1 MNEARTIEIKK
12 EQDMKKLTLLAVL
25 LAAMP
30 LSSMAQDDD
39 LYFNPK
45 EEAKKEAAL
54 REQRIKEY
62 ALQRARRDSIYARYW
77 SGSPRSV
84 DEYNRNGRIL
94 SHYQGIST
102 DSLGNDIISFQL
114 DNGVRPD
121 SIYDDAAFAQKYIN
135 QDEDFEY
142 TRDLSRWD
150 GYYNPWFY
158 DYYGV
163 GPWYWRSGYWG
174 WRNPWRY
181 GYYAGWYDP
190 WFDPFYD
197 PWYYGYAGWYGG
209 WYDPWYYGWGGYYS
223 PWYWGGPMVG
233 HVSYGGNPRGF
244 AGNRSWSGPGSS
256 NGKYGSRGDNGSY
269 TYRSNSNRSFGNRS
283 NSNVRYDN
291 SSTRSSNMNNSSS
304 SFGGF
309 GNRGGGFSGG
319 GSFGGG
325 HSGGGSFGGGGGRSG
340 GGSFGGRR

>member
-1 MNEARTIEIKK
+1 
-12 EQDMKKLTLLAVL
+12 MKKLILLAVL
-25 LAAMP
+25 VAAMP
-30 LSSMAQDDD
+30 LATMAQDDD

-45 EEAKKEAAL
+45 QEAKKAAQL
-54 REQRIKEY
+54 REQKIKAY
-62 ALQRARRDSIYARYW
+62 AEQRARRDSIYAVFW

-94 SHYQGIST
+94 SSHYQGITT
-102 DSLGNDIISFQL
+102 DSLGNDIISFRL
-114 DNGVRPD
+114 DKGVRPD

-163 GPWYWRSGYWG
+163 GPYYWRSAYWG

-181 GYYAGWYDP
+181 GYFAGWYDP

-209 WYDPWYYGWGGYYS
+209 WYDPWYYGWGGCYN
-223 PWYWGGPMVG
+223 PWYWGGPMIG

-244 AGNRSWSGPGSS
+244 AGNRSWNGPSASNPSGRY
-256 NGKYGSRGDNGSY
+256 ND
-269 TYRSNSNRSFGNRS
+269 RSFGNRNNANRSFGNRIDAGNNTFNNTTRS
-283 NSNVRYDN
+283 NSN
-291 SSTRSSNMNNSSS
+291 SN
-304 SFGGF
+304 FGGF
-309 GNRGGGFSGG
+309 GNRSGGNFGG

-325 HSGGGSFGGGGGRSG
+325 SFGGGSHSGGGSFGGGRS
-340 GGSFGGRR
+340 GSFGGGRR

>member
-1 MNEARTIEIKK
+1 
-12 EQDMKKLTLLAVL
+12 MKKFVLLAVL
-25 LAAMP
+25 VAAMP
-30 LSSMAQDDD
+30 LTTMAQDDD

-45 EEAKKEAAL
+45 QEAKKEAAL
-54 REQRIKEY
+54 REQRAKAY
-62 ALQRARRDSIYARYW
+62 ARVRAVRDSLYAIYW

-94 SHYQGIST
+94 SHYQGITT
-102 DSLGNDIISFQL
+102 DSLGNDIISFRL
-114 DNGVRPD
+114 EKAVKPD
-121 SIYDDAAFAQKYIN
+121 SIYDDEAFAQKFIN

-142 TRDLSRWD
+142 TRGLSRWD

-163 GPWYWRSGYWG
+163 GPYYWRSGYWG

-209 WYDPWYYGWGGYYS
+209 WDSPWYGWGGYYN
-223 PWYWGGPMVG
+223 PWYWGGPMIG
-233 HVSYGGNPRGF
+233 HVHYSGNPKGY
-244 AGNRSWSGPGSS
+244 AGNRSWNGPGHNSGRY
-256 NGKYGSRGDNGSY
+256 NGRRDDNSYG
-269 TYRSNSNRSFGNRS
+269 NRNFGNRS
-283 NSNVRYDN
+283 NRDY
-291 SSTRSSNMNNSSS
+291 NNS
-304 SFGGF
+304 FGNSNRSNNGNSNFSGF
-309 GNRGGGFSGG
+309 GNRSGNFGG
-319 GSFGGG
+319 GSFGGS
-325 HSGGGSFGGGGGRSG
+325 HSGGSFGSGSFGGGSRSGG

>member
-1 MNEARTIEIKK
+1 
-12 EQDMKKLTLLAVL
+12 MKKFVLLAVL
-25 LAAMP
+25 VAAMP
-30 LSSMAQDDD
+30 LTTMAQDDD

-45 EEAKKEAAL
+45 QEAKKEAAL
-54 REQRIKEY
+54 REQRAKAY
-62 ALQRARRDSIYARYW
+62 ARVRAVRDSLYAIYW

-94 SHYQGIST
+94 SHYQGITT
-102 DSLGNDIISFQL
+102 DSLGNDIISFRL
-114 DNGVRPD
+114 EKGVKPD
-121 SIYDDAAFAQKYIN
+121 SIYDDEAFAQKFIN

-163 GPWYWRSGYWG
+163 GPYYWRSGYWG

-209 WYDPWYYGWGGYYS
+209 WYSPWYGWGGYYN
-223 PWYWGGPMVG
+223 PWYWGGPMIG
-233 HVSYGGNPRGF
+233 HVHYSGNPKGY
-244 AGNRSWSGPGSS
+244 AGNRSWNGQVIILAAIMAEGMITRMAIVTSAIVPTVITTIVSAIPTALTIVIPTSVALATEVVTLEEVVSVEVILAAASAAVALEEAHVPAEAAALVAEDKKCNIS
-256 NGKYGSRGDNGSY
+256 NLFKVWKS
-269 TYRSNSNRSFGNRS
+269 
-283 NSNVRYDN
+283 
-291 SSTRSSNMNNSSS
+291 
-304 SFGGF
+304 
-309 GNRGGGFSGG
+309 
-319 GSFGGG
+319 
-325 HSGGGSFGGGGGRSG
+325 
-340 GGSFGGRR
+340 

>member
-1 MNEARTIEIKK
+1 
-12 EQDMKKLTLLAVL
+12 MKKLVLFAVL
-25 LAAMP
+25 MAAMP
-30 LSSMAQDDD
+30 LTSMAQDDD

-45 EEAKKEAAL
+45 QEAKKEAAL
-54 REQRIKEY
+54 REQRIKAY
-62 ALQRARRDSIYARYW
+62 AQQRARRDSIYAIYW

-84 DEYNRNGRIL
+84 DDYNRNGRIL
-94 SHYQGIST
+94 SHYQGITT
-102 DSLGNDIISFQL
+102 DSLGNDIISFRI
-114 DNGVRPD
+114 DKGVKPD

-163 GPWYWRSGYWG
+163 GPYYWRSAYWG

-197 PWYYGYAGWYGG
+197 PWYFGYAG

-223 PWYWGGPMVG
+223 PWYWGGPMIG
-233 HVSYGGNPRGF
+233 HVHYSGNPAGL
-244 AGNRSWSGPGSS
+244 AGNRTWNGPG
-256 NGKYGSRGDNGSY
+256 NTTGRYNGSRTY
-269 TYRSNSNRSFGNRS
+269 TNRSNSNRNFGNRS
-283 NSNVRYDN
+283 DYNYNN
-291 SSTRSSNMNNSSS
+291 GFNNSTRSNSNG

-309 GNRGGGFSGG
+309 GNRSGGSFGG

-325 HSGGGSFGGGGGRSG
+325 HSGGSFGGGARSG